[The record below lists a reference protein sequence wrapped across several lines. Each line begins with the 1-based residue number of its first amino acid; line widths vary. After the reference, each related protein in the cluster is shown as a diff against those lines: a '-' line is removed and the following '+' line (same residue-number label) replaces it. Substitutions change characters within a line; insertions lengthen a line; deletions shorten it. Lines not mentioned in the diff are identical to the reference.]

1 MPTIFHITTPQAW
14 SQAVAAGSY
23 RGDTLETEGFIHC
36 STRAQ
41 VTHVANARF
50 HGRSGLVLLCIA
62 PERVG
67 SEIRYEPA
75 EAGELFP
82 HIYGPLNLDA
92 VTTVLDFPPGADGR
106 FVLPTGVPHTP

>member
-1 MPTIFHITTPQAW
+1 MPQIFHITTPEAW
-14 SQAVAAGSY
+14 SQATEAGSF
-23 RGDTLETEGFIHC
+23 RGDTLATEGFIHC

-41 VTHVANARF
+41 VIRVSNARF

-67 SEIRYEPA
+67 PEIRYEPA

-92 VTTVLDFPPGADGR
+92 VTDVVHFPPEADGS
-106 FVLPTGVPHTP
+106 FVLPAVLPRED